1 MKTAQR
7 LTALLAAAL
16 LFAGPVQARQSV
28 TVAAAADLI
37 YCLEELSE
45 EFRKRHTEIDLIVSA
60 GSSGTFFRQIVNG
73 APFDVYLS
81 ADMSYPKKLV
91 DEGMAEARSPTPYA
105 TGRIVLWTTRSD
117 LRLEPDMK
125 VLLLPSVSRIAIA
138 NPEHAPYGRAA
149 KAALEHA
156 RLWRKVESKIV
167 YGQNISQAMQ
177 FVESGNAEVGIIAL
191 SLVKGPRLRGKG
203 RYVLVPEN
211 MHPRLEQGMV
221 LTSIGS
227 RNPAARTYFEF
238 LRSPQAREIFE
249 RYGFSLP
256 DAAG

>member
-1 MKTAQR
+1 MSAAQR
-7 LTALLAAAL
+7 SIAFMAAAL
-16 LFAGPVQARQSV
+16 LLAAPVQSRQSV
-28 TVAAAADLI
+28 TVAAAADLV
-37 YCLEELSE
+37 YCLEVLSG
-45 EFRKRHTEIDLIVSA
+45 EFTKRHTEIDLIVST

-91 DEGMAEARSPTPYA
+91 DERVAERGSLTPYA
-105 TGRIVLWTTRSD
+105 IGRIVLWTTRSD
-117 LRLEPDMK
+117 LRLDPEMK
-125 VLLLPSVSRIAIA
+125 VLLQPSVRRIAIA

-149 KAALEHA
+149 KAALEQAH
-156 RLWRKVESKIV
+156 LWRKVESKIV
-167 YGQNISQAMQ
+167 YGQNISHAMQ
-177 FVESGNAEVGIIAL
+177 FVNSGNADIGIIAL

-203 RYVLVPEN
+203 RYLLVPED

-227 RNPAARTYFEF
+227 RNSAAKVYFEF

-249 RYGFSLP
+249 RYGFALP
-256 DAAG
+256 SGAR